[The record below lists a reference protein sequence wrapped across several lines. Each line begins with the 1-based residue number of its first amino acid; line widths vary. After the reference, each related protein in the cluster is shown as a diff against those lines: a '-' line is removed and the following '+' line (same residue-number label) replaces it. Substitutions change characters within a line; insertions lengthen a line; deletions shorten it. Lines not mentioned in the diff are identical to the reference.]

1 MKVLAKA
8 IVEYHR
14 DDTSSTL
21 YGLIA
26 RRLYR
31 EEAPS
36 KKSDKGTATITS
48 EYPYI
53 VYRIVDDIPFEIMW
67 EHQGEQLRI
76 QFDIWSNKNG
86 AGQAE
91 DVYDALKEKYDNCQ
105 NQLTVTGYTCVRFR
119 RDVARLV
126 KDQES
131 GLWRYMVDYLVLLNK
146 N

>member
-8 IVEYHR
+8 IVEHHKT
-14 DDTSSTL
+14 DIHSSL
-21 YGLIA
+21 YALIGA
-26 RRLYR
+26 RIYR

-36 KKSDKGTATITS
+36 KKSDRGSYTITS

-53 VYRIVDDIPFEIMW
+53 VYRIVDDVPFEIMW
-67 EHQGEQLRI
+67 ERQGEQLRI

-105 NQLTVTGYTCVRFR
+105 NQLTVTGYTCVKFK

-126 KDQES
+126 KDQDT
-131 GLWRYMVDYLVLLNK
+131 GLWRYMVDFLVILNK